1 MFRIKFQG
9 ESLETFFLYEVIQHD
24 LSADLGVIG
33 PPGAARSVTVKAE
46 TFSEILG

>member
-1 MFRIKFQG
+1 MRPSKICW
-9 ESLETFFLYEVIQHD
+9 FLYEVIQHD